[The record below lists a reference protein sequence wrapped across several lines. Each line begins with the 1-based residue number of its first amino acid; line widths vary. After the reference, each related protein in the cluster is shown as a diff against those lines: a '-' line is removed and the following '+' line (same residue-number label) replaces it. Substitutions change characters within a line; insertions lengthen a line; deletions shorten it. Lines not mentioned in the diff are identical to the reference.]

1 MARADQ
7 YLSEKTANALVSD
20 LQPTRVSPECLSYLN
35 LILDEV
41 LFSIVDR
48 AGSIDPYDVKLK
60 GVPALFA
67 AESSTI
73 PIVSNFSAITKAHA
87 RGSSVSSDGKSGKPM
102 MNPLK
107 TASNSHEAGSKSLA
121 RDAINEA
128 ELELAAWKTA
138 SQATARKD
146 AFQQDSRGLRPGF
159 EALAFPA
166 REAAEFLRSRVVAYS
181 VSLVMSETLSLSRKV
196 DIPDYERYLHRV

>member
-1 MARADQ
+1 
-7 YLSEKTANALVSD
+7 
-20 LQPTRVSPECLSYLN
+20 
-35 LILDEV
+35 
-41 LFSIVDR
+41 
-48 AGSIDPYDVKLK
+48 
-60 GVPALFA
+60 
-67 AESSTI
+67 
-73 PIVSNFSAITKAHA
+73 
-87 RGSSVSSDGKSGKPM
+87 

-138 SQATARKD
+138 SQATARRD
-146 AFQQDSRGLRPGF
+146 AFQRDSRGLRPGF